1 MEPPALNMHHPALST
16 LSRIQ
21 QQFSPSTASEHA
33 AVQRDSLSTS
43 PVLAGSLQQKINP
56 SDFTF
61 EQLLQSKE
69 RLQPVVEDQPT
80 STPNAPQQQQQQAQQ
95 QAQQQQQRT
104 GCTNCGVVDTPLWR
118 RDTEGKTICNACG
131 E

>member
-1 MEPPALNMHHPALST
+1 MSPVVMESPALSIHHPALST
-16 LSRIQ
+16 LSRI

-33 AVQRDSLSTS
+33 AVQRDSLATS
-43 PVLAGSLQQKINP
+43 PVGQKINP
-56 SDFTF
+56 GDFTL
-61 EQLLQSKE
+61 EQLLQHKE
-69 RLQPVVEDQPT
+69 RTEDQ
-80 STPNAPQQQQQQAQQ
+80 SASALNAPAAQQQQQQ
-95 QAQQQQQRT
+95 QQRI

>member
-1 MEPPALNMHHPALST
+1 MESPALNIHHSALST

-21 QQFSPSTASEHA
+21 QFSPSTSSEHA

-43 PVLAGSLQQKINP
+43 PVHVAQKINP
-56 SDFTF
+56 GDFTL
-61 EQLLQSKE
+61 EQLLQQKE
-69 RLQPVVEDQPT
+69 RPEDQPP
-80 STPNAPQQQQQQAQQ
+80 SAPNAPA
-95 QAQQQQQRT
+95 AQQQRT

>member
-1 MEPPALNMHHPALST
+1 MSPIVMESPALNMHHPALST

-33 AVQRDSLSTS
+33 AR
-43 PVLAGSLQQKINP
+43 P
-56 SDFTF
+56 
-61 EQLLQSKE
+61 
-69 RLQPVVEDQPT
+69 QPVVEDQPT
-80 STPNAPQQQQQQAQQ
+80 STPNAPQQQQQQ
-95 QAQQQQQRT
+95 QAQQQQRT
-104 GCTNCGVVDTPLWR
+104 GCTNCGAVDTPLWR